1 MPEPHILNSWK
12 EIATYLGRGVR
23 TVQRW
28 EATLEMPVHRPAGKS
43 RSAVIAMPDELQQ
56 WLRAKRT
63 LIEQEKHIVPVAPM
77 PVAPILDSP
86 LRHDVYENAKRLKR
100 LTQTLV
106 VRYEALQE
114 QLNHSVELGTKMRNR
129 MALVRGVASAS
140 QAVERRESM

>member
-1 MPEPHILNSWK
+1 MIANRRSTRPRPERVIAAMPEPHILNSWK

-63 LIEQEKHIVPVAPM
+63 LIEQEKHIGPVARM
-77 PVAPILDSP
+77 PVARVRGSH
-86 LRHDVYENAKRLKR
+86 LRHDLDGNAKRLQR
-100 LTQTLV
+100 LRQTLV
-106 VRYEALQE
+106 RRYGALPE
-114 QLNHSVELGTKMRNR
+114 QPDHSAR
-129 MALVRGVASAS
+129 RGC
-140 QAVERRESM
+140 EIGHTML